1 MLFTKDTHIEHS
13 IEKAIE
19 LQAAREVES
28 AALGLEKL
36 DIITQNTV
44 NRECATS
51 STIWKK
57 CLSKIV
63 PHIVEEANKA
73 FKPHRKLMKQVDCK
87 YIKRLKPEIIILT
100 AMDGALNRLALNVE
114 ATRDSISNYIRHIFI
129 KLIVHDI
136 LKGTPKMKAM
146 NEAAIYNN
154 TMVDKKL
161 KGLLAC
167 SQDVNDLTNR
177 DLELLSRISAL
188 SVSILVSSGLLIMEL
203 KGSNNKGHSKNY
215 LHISP
220 DFMSMLK
227 DDSLLD
233 MTSYNIPKPMLVI
246 PRDWSFYETG
256 GYITEQV
263 RPIPFVSNES
273 RVNAKEIQKRCSEE
287 FFIALNAAQRTPFRI
302 NLKVAELL
310 EAAQHVNNIPNI
322 IPDMDDPERLH
333 YTKEEIAD
341 PESEDAK
348 SKRLLMRHWY
358 VNCSQLR
365 QKRLAYFR
373 TVKDIKEN
381 INHARFYFPHKLD
394 FRGRLYP
401 VAGGISPQGASLS
414 KSCLEFADGVPW
426 GEHGQRHTEIAI
438 ADAAGEKG
446 TEEELIAWTQRN
458 YEMIKTVVGNIEDYV
473 QHIDGFDN
481 PFAFVALGD
490 EYIRGRDNPEFISH
504 VPVYKDGSVNGLQ
517 HIFAIMGD
525 EVGAQ
530 HVNLNSGDT
539 KGDAYEVVSE
549 ALTASLRDYLDKGIE
564 REATREIVAKI
575 LSIGLTRKDVKSIVM
590 TIPYGSTRQG
600 NLDTLTARF
609 IERFEEVNFSYKKSL
624 GITYYTFLRSM
635 VPIVDLL
642 GEVTRE
648 LLPSASIFQEYMREC
663 ARLTNLKNEPIV
675 WQTDTM
681 FTVHANKKALEK
693 HSKTLK
699 VRYSKLQHYISIKGV
714 SNKLDR
720 RKQVSGIVANFIHSI
735 DACCLMLTVA
745 RLRIHYDIQHFALI
759 HDAMGTHAGRCDEMQ
774 EVIRDVFVEV
784 HEDKPLEKFKATVE
798 ETAGVEL
805 PDLPERGS
813 LDLNE
818 VRKSTYFFS

>member
-1 MLFTKDTHIEHS
+1 
-13 IEKAIE
+13 
-19 LQAAREVES
+19 
-28 AALGLEKL
+28 
-36 DIITQNTV
+36 
-44 NRECATS
+44 
-51 STIWKK
+51 
-57 CLSKIV
+57 
-63 PHIVEEANKA
+63 
-73 FKPHRKLMKQVDCK
+73 
-87 YIKRLKPEIIILT
+87 
-100 AMDGALNRLALNVE
+100 
-114 ATRDSISNYIRHIFI
+114 
-129 KLIVHDI
+129 
-136 LKGTPKMKAM
+136 
-146 NEAAIYNN
+146 
-154 TMVDKKL
+154 
-161 KGLLAC
+161 
-167 SQDVNDLTNR
+167 
-177 DLELLSRISAL
+177 
-188 SVSILVSSGLLIMEL
+188 
-203 KGSNNKGHSKNY
+203 
-215 LHISP
+215 
-220 DFMSMLK
+220 
-227 DDSLLD
+227 
-233 MTSYNIPKPMLVI
+233 
-246 PRDWSFYETG
+246 
-256 GYITEQV
+256 
-263 RPIPFVSNES
+263 
-273 RVNAKEIQKRCSEE
+273 
-287 FFIALNAAQRTPFRI
+287 
-302 NLKVAELL
+302 
-310 EAAQHVNNIPNI
+310 
-322 IPDMDDPERLH
+322 
-333 YTKEEIAD
+333 
-341 PESEDAK
+341 
-348 SKRLLMRHWY
+348 
-358 VNCSQLR
+358 
-365 QKRLAYFR
+365 
-373 TVKDIKEN
+373 
-381 INHARFYFPHKLD
+381 
-394 FRGRLYP
+394 
-401 VAGGISPQGASLS
+401 
-414 KSCLEFADGVPW
+414 
-426 GEHGQRHTEIAI
+426 
-438 ADAAGEKG
+438 
-446 TEEELIAWTQRN
+446 
-458 YEMIKTVVGNIEDYV
+458 MIKTVVGNIEDYV

-530 HVNLNSGDT
+530 HVNLNSGDH

-549 ALTASLRDYLDKGIE
+549 ALSSALRDYLDKGIE

-624 GITYYTFLRSM
+624 GITYYTFLRAM

-699 VRYSKLQHYISIKGV
+699 VRYSKLQHYISVKGV
-714 SNKLDR
+714 SNRLDR

-759 HDAMGTHAGRCDEMQ
+759 HDAYGVHAGYCEDMQ

-784 HEDKPLEKFKATVE
+784 HEDKPLEKFKTTVE